1 MQQDKDTTGVNFQ
14 MVNPLYRRMKIKLAM
29 DQGTEY
35 GTIKDYISHLVQ
47 KDLNA
52 DERIPKG

>member
-35 GTIKDYISHLVQ
+35 STIKDYISHLVEL
-47 KDLNA
+47 DLNA
-52 DERIPKG
+52 DERITK